1 MQKAV
6 PCPGAYAPLAGE
18 ELKMIKYYR
27 TMDNQINEI
36 SESMEGT
43 WITLIHPTAA
53 ELVQISRE
61 HKIDLDHLKAPLDE
75 EERSRIE
82 VEDDYTLII
91 VDIPVTEERK
101 EKEYFLTIPCGIIL
115 GQDVIITV
123 CLMDTPVLSDFRDGR
138 VRNFWT
144 FKRTRFILQMLYRN
158 ASLYLQY
165 LRSID
170 KKSDEVEKQLHIST
184 KNQELIELLEL
195 EKSLVYFST
204 SLRGNEL
211 VLEKL
216 LKIEKIKQYPEDEEL
231 LDDVIIENK
240 QAIEMA
246 DIYSN
251 ILSGTMD
258 AYASVISNNLNI
270 VMKVLAVITIVMSIP
285 TMIASFW
292 GMNVPVPMAKS
303 PYGFLILVIS
313 SLILTVIGGFI
324 LGRKKMF

>member
-1 MQKAV
+1 MT
-6 PCPGAYAPLAGE
+6 
-18 ELKMIKYYR
+18 ELCL
-27 TMDNQINEI
+27 
-36 SESMEGT
+36 
-43 WITLIHPTAA
+43 ITI
-53 ELVQISRE
+53 
-61 HKIDLDHLKAPLDE
+61 
-75 EERSRIE
+75 
-82 VEDDYTLII
+82 
-91 VDIPVTEERK
+91 
-101 EKEYFLTIPCGIIL
+101 
-115 GQDVIITV
+115 
-123 CLMDTPVLSDFRDGR
+123 CLMDTPVLSNFKEGR

-144 FKRTRFILQMLYRN
+144 YKKTRFILQILFRN

-165 LRSID
+165 LRIID

-211 VLEKL
+211 VLERL

-240 QAIEMA
+240 QAIEMS

-292 GMNVPVPMAKS
+292 GMNVPVPFADS
-303 PYGFLILVIS
+303 PFGFFGLVGV
-313 SLILTVIGGFI
+313 SLVLTVIGSI
-324 LGRKKMF
+324 VLGKKKTF

>member
-1 MQKAV
+1 
-6 PCPGAYAPLAGE
+6 
-18 ELKMIKYYR
+18 MINYYR
-27 TMDNQINEI
+27 TMDHQLNEI
-36 SESMEGT
+36 SEVIEGS
-43 WITLIHPTAA
+43 WISLIHPTAA
-53 ELVQISRE
+53 ELVQVSRE
-61 HKIDLDHLKAPLDE
+61 YKIDLDHLKAPLDE

-82 VEDDYTLII
+82 VEDDYTLTI

-115 GQDVIITV
+115 TNEVIITV
-123 CLMDTPVLSDFRDGR
+123 CLMETPVLMDFRDGR
-138 VRNFWT
+138 VRNFWA
-144 FKRTRFILQMLYRN
+144 FKRTRFILQILYRN

-240 QAIEMA
+240 QAIEMS

-292 GMNVPVPMAKS
+292 GMNVPVPLSGSAN
-303 PYGFLILVIS
+303 GFAVLVIA
-313 SLILTVIGGFI
+313 SLILTVIGGII
-324 LGRKKMF
+324 LGKKKMF